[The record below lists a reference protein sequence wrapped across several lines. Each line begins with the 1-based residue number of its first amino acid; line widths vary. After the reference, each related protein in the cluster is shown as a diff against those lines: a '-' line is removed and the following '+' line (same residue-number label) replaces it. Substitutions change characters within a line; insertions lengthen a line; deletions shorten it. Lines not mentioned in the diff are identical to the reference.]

1 MLFHLFH
8 EYVLEK
14 DQSAAHPP
22 CQDTTWATH
31 SLGTLGPWVSWWFRC
46 CALYLPAFGPCL
58 HVIILC
64 IYILY
69 IYTYICILYIQ
80 FDVWLFEVFACKCRY
95 RYSIHGESGLFSHSH
110 ICFFYHPWMS
120 QCRTSWLMFHP
131 FDHVPSFSMT
141 GWWFQTFV
149 IFHFLYGMSSFPL
162 TNSIMVQDGYCT
174 TNQMMLHQFLLP
186 WCPFSGLQN
195 NTRLNT
201 WSPGCSGK
209 HQCCDVSSPRS

>member
-1 MLFHLFH
+1 MSGYDLGHALFGDAWAMNFLM
-8 EYVLEK
+8 VLLLCFIFTCIW
-14 DQSAAHPP
+14 AMPP
-22 CQDTTWATH
+22 CNYTIH
-31 SLGTLGPWVSWWFRC
+31 
-46 CALYLPAFGPCL
+46 
-58 HVIILC
+58 
-64 IYILY
+64 
-69 IYTYICILYIQ
+69 IYTIYICILYIYIYYIYTIHIDRHIQ

-95 RYSIHGESGLFSHSH
+95 RYSIHGEFGLFSHTG
-110 ICFFYHPWMS
+110 FHPWMS

-131 FDHVPSFSMT
+131 CDHVPSSFSMT
-141 GWWFQTFV
+141 GLWFQTFV

-162 TNSIMVQDGYCT
+162 TNSIMVQDGYGT
-174 TNQMMLHQFLLP
+174 TNQMMLHQFLLS